1 VPLSV
6 ARQGPPLKLLVIT
19 PLISIQAYWLLGQQT
34 LMLFCLHL

>member
-19 PLISIQAYWLLGQQT
+19 PLISIQK
-34 LMLFCLHL
+34 C